1 MLRLRLQVSSLGT
14 IRYVQEEG
22 GRSPR
27 DELRVNSFEVNT
39 SRQAGA
45 DVVVDVVKNGGWYE
59 VRTGLEVVY
68 GGGDG

>member
-14 IRYVQEEG
+14 IRYVQEEA
-22 GRSPR
+22 GRNPR
-27 DELRVNSFEVNT
+27 AELRLNWFEVKT

-45 DVVVDVVKNGGWYE
+45 GVVVVVWKGGWYE
-59 VRTGLEVVY
+59 VDTGLEVVY

>member
-45 DVVVDVVKNGGWYE
+45 VVVAVV
-59 VRTGLEVVY
+59 V
-68 GGGDG
+68 